1 MDKSPL
7 ALLTIVALSL
17 GLAVFLSI
25 GREHYRKDTAPQV
38 IQVINTPVT
47 SIEATVTA
55 YTNRTRETNHD
66 PAHTATMSKPIP
78 RNGHGP
84 DQGREENAEGMGIHR
99 FLPDH
104 RAGRNG
110 ILNTLGGRH
119 GKHVHEKGRV
129 QGKPRSVHL
138 LHAGRGRAD
147 AGFVRPTEGRC
158 DL

>member
-78 RNGHGP
+78 GLTCAVSR
-84 DQGREENAEGMGIHR
+84 DLIHW
-99 FLPDH
+99 
-104 RAGRNG
+104 
-110 ILNTLGGRH
+110 LGGRIYIE
-119 GKHVHEKGRV
+119 GYGVWHVEDLMNARYERSIDLYMGDVKAAKEFGRQTLQV
-129 QGKPRSVHL
+129 VYL
-138 LHAGRGRAD
+138 GR
-147 AGFVRPTEGRC
+147 
-158 DL
+158 